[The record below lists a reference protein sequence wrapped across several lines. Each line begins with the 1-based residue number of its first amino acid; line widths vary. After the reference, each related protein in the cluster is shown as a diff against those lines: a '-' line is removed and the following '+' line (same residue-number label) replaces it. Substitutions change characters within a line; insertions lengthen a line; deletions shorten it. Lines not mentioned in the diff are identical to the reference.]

1 MNWDTIEFFDE
12 LLGDPDILGN
22 RQPTPVLIGVY
33 DGAIT
38 PWTSEDVMMLGRQVT
53 DVRHKLLTQAPF
65 SVIDSAKF
73 IKINEQAYT
82 IIPTKKATARW
93 RVLHVKEYMI

>member
-1 MNWDTIEFFDE
+1 MNWQTIEFYDE
-12 LLGDPDILGN
+12 LLGERDILGN

-38 PWTSEDVMMLGRQVT
+38 PWTSEDVMMLGRSVT

-65 SVIDSAKF
+65 NVIHAAKF
-73 IKINEQAYT
+73 IKINEQTYT
-82 IIPTKKATARW
+82 IIPTKKANARW
-93 RVLHVKEYMI
+93 RVLHIKEYML